1 MKDILIKASGD
12 VLNNEKFI
20 KFVNEKAKQ
29 NKVVA
34 ICGGGTQISEA
45 LIKAGYKIKYDAL
58 GRIVRTQGE
67 KRIVKKVLE
76 KQKRTLNKIINSK
89 NLNIV
94 IPILKAG
101 TVEAH
106 INGDNLVKA
115 YYLGF
120 DMIYVFTLRNRV
132 TRKKESF
139 KNYPKVKVLGI

>member
-1 MKDILIKASGD
+1 MKNILIKASGD

-45 LIKAGYKIKYDAL
+45 LIKAGYKIKYDDF
-58 GRIVRTQGE
+58 GRVVETQKEKKIVRS
-67 KRIVKKVLE
+67 VLA
-76 KQKRTLNKIINSK
+76 KQKKALQKKINLK
-89 NLNIV
+89 NIDII
-94 IPILKAG
+94 IPIMKAG
-101 TVEAH
+101 TVECH

-132 TRKKESF
+132 ARKKESF